1 MVSPSLPPTI
11 MVSLDVDVESTYTAP
26 MKAIQIT
33 FDERLLARLDADAE
47 VKRDGRSA
55 VLRRAVAQYL
65 AKKRRAAIADAYR
78 RGYGKHPADADFV
91 AWADEATW
99 PEE

>member
-1 MVSPSLPPTI
+1 
-11 MVSLDVDVESTYTAP
+11 

-65 AKKRRAAIADAYR
+65 ERKRRTAIADAYR
-78 RGYGKHPADADFV
+78 RGYGKSPADGDFA
-91 AWADEATW
+91 AWADEAVW

>member
-1 MVSPSLPPTI
+1 
-11 MVSLDVDVESTYTAP
+11 

-33 FDERLLARLDADAE
+33 FDERLLARLDGDEE

-65 AKKRRAAIADAYR
+65 EKKRRSAIADAYR
-78 RGYGKHPADADFV
+78 RGYGKHPARAEFA
-91 AWADEATW
+91 AWADEAVW

>member
-1 MVSPSLPPTI
+1 
-11 MVSLDVDVESTYTAP
+11 

-33 FDERLLARLDADAE
+33 FDERLLARLDGDEE

-55 VLRRAVAQYL
+55 VLRRAATQYL
-65 AKKRRAAIADAYR
+65 EKKRRGAIADAYR
-78 RGYGKHPADADFV
+78 RGYGKHPAKTEFN

>member
-1 MVSPSLPPTI
+1 
-11 MVSLDVDVESTYTAP
+11 

-33 FDERLLARLDADAE
+33 IDERLLVRLDADEE

-55 VLRRAVAQYL
+55 VLRRAVADYL
-65 AKKRRAAIADAYR
+65 RKKRRGAVADAYR
-78 RGYGKHPADADFV
+78 RGYGKHPSDVDLAG
-91 AWADEATW
+91 WTDEGVW